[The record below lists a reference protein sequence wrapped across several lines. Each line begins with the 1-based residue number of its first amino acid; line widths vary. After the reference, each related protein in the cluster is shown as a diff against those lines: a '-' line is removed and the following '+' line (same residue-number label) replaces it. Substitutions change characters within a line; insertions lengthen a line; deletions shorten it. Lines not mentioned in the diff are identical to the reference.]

1 MKEHNRIYR
10 IALVGL
16 FAALSYVAFTFLQI
30 KIMLPGGDA
39 TSIHMGNAVVVL
51 GALLMGGPLGGLAG
65 AIGMSIGDLFDPI
78 YITTVPKT
86 FVLKLCIGLISGFI
100 AHRLGKINRQT
111 DRKAIIGWA
120 LAAALGG
127 LVFNCIFD
135 PLIGYYYKLLLLGI
149 PAADLTLAWNI
160 GSTVINA
167 VTSTVVSVLVYVL
180 LRPALTK
187 AGILQKIW
195 GDRYGQ

>member
-100 AHRLGKINRQT
+100 AHKLGKINRQT
-111 DRKAIIGWA
+111 DRKALIGWA

>member
-111 DRKAIIGWA
+111 DRKALIGWA

>member
-100 AHRLGKINRQT
+100 AHKLGKINRQT
-111 DRKAIIGWA
+111 DRKALIGWA

-135 PLIGYYYKLLLLGI
+135 PLIGYYYKLLLLGV

>member
-111 DRKAIIGWA
+111 DRKALIGWA

-135 PLIGYYYKLLLLGI
+135 PLIGYYYKLLLLGV

-160 GSTVINA
+160 GSTAINA

>member
-111 DRKAIIGWA
+111 DRKALIGWA

-160 GSTVINA
+160 GSTAINA